1 VVCLRGRLFFVA
13 VLVLTVLIGSFF
25 LSFDLVYS
33 QAADTI
39 DVGQFR
45 WTSFP
50 LKVFVGV
57 NEWTASAYPA
67 AVRGAVDAWV
77 AGISEYVSTYNDT
90 TLSNVNYYFYL
101 DGVNSSG
108 SYDVTIFF
116 NRNQISGDAVGLTTT
131 RWNPITHEAL
141 PPIVINITTY
151 SGTAN
156 SLFVK
161 NVAMHEFGH
170 ALGLNHASSPTTSDG
185 PELMYYTTHTGEIVY
200 PSTLDVYALSWLYK
214 GNFGETVQLPNNIPY
229 KMLIDGNSP
238 PPPPLTNLWDT
249 IRRYV
254 LITALAI
261 VLGVAVLF
269 AVRAGTKKE
278 KPLERPPEN
287 EPPEP
292 PEYRP
297 LSINTCKQ
305 RYSGSS
311 PALDS
316 E

>member
-1 VVCLRGRLFFVA
+1 MFFVA
-13 VLVLTVLIGSFF
+13 LLVLTILTGSFF
-25 LSFDLVYS
+25 LSFNLTYS

-67 AVRGAVDAWV
+67 GVRGAVDAWV
-77 AGISEYVSTYNDT
+77 VSISEYISTYNDT
-90 TLSNVNYYFYL
+90 TLSSVNYYFYL

-108 SYDVTIFF
+108 SYDVMVFF

-131 RWNPITHEAL
+131 RWNPVTHEAL

-161 NVAMHEFGH
+161 KVVMHEFGH
-170 ALGLNHASSPTTSDG
+170 ALGLNHAASPTTSDG
-185 PELMYYTTHTGEIVY
+185 PELMYYATHTGEIGY

-214 GNFGETVQLPNNIPY
+214 GNFGETVQLPSNIPY
-229 KMLIDGNSP
+229 KMLIDGNAP
-238 PPPPLTNLWDT
+238 PPTPLTNLWDV

-254 LITALAI
+254 LITVLAI
-261 VLGVAVLF
+261 VLGAAVLF
-269 AVRAGTKKE
+269 AVRAGTKRE
-278 KPLERPPEN
+278 KPVERPPEN
-287 EPPEP
+287 EPPTP
-292 PEYRP
+292 PEY
-297 LSINTCKQ
+297 T
-305 RYSGSS
+305 
-311 PALDS
+311 PASTDRGKLHIAIGNPQA
-316 E
+316 